1 MDHANPECG
10 GIKFVI
16 AEIYRIEEHGLFIK
30 LQEAVASRTKV
41 RVVLRTP
48 MLEEP
53 HSNLDISDDYYTAL
67 IFGEFIAPFCEE
79 IDWEEVA
86 GGHGVESI
94 LFTLVPSDAKGL
106 ARKLA
111 WYSQAERR
119 FLNPED
125 RSWTPEYSD
134 VDTFEELRGFNED
147 MEANVQRFNDL
158 AESYVRNLQVGL
170 SELYDGRELQAV
182 YDDLR
187 VAYRR
192 WWDPSLEMRPLN
204 IDSSRLAQGMTQE
217 EVGNVFG
224 GCFSRQYSEQV
235 GASHVEMVDYED
247 DDVDDNSCRLWFLH
261 DSLVSWHTGKL
272 DEREFNL
279 RSPSTPDF
287 VKKLREQR

>member
-1 MDHANPECG
+1 MDRANPEG
-10 GIKFVI
+10 GGLKLVI
-16 AEIYRIEEHGLFIK
+16 AEIYRIEEHELFSK

-79 IDWEEVA
+79 IDWEEVD

-94 LFTLVPSDAKGL
+94 LFTLVPSDANGL

-119 FLNPED
+119 FLKPED
-125 RSWTPEYSD
+125 HSWTPEYSD
-134 VDTFEELRGFNED
+134 VDAFEELRGFNED

-187 VAYRR
+187 LAYKR

-204 IDSSRLAQGMTQE
+204 IDSSRLVQGMTQE

-224 GCFSRQYSEQV
+224 GCFSRQYSEPV
-235 GASHVEMVDYED
+235 GASRVELVDYED
-247 DDVDDNSCRLWFLH
+247 DDVDDNSCRLWFLN